1 MNIKTSNGE
10 ITAREAMEYRVSTLA
25 SEGKAVEGARPV
37 GWHRHGSEHDYQPAV
52 YQKLCINFHTGQA
65 ARRTEEWKELSQ
77 TFAQEFADSNEHIS
91 AEVVLRH
98 LKATEER
105 SGRNSGI
112 KKSEY
117 EEIGRD
123 VVGRLED
130 LSQTLEDGG
139 EEYHSTKEWADTQID
154 GLFDDDFVP
163 AVRPTKPKTNQTAAS
178 KERERAIQEMRDN
191 DISDEVINKVY
202 PLEGVKQ

>member
-1 MNIKTSNGE
+1 MDIKTSTGQISAKE
-10 ITAREAMEYRVSTLA
+10 VMAYRVSTLV
-25 SEGKAVEGARPV
+25 SEGKAVDGARPV
-37 GWHRHGSEHDYQPAV
+37 GWHRHGSEDDDQPAV
-52 YQKLCINFHTGQA
+52 YQKLGINFNTGQA
-65 ARRTEEWKELSQ
+65 ARSIKEWQDLSQ
-77 TFAQEFADSNEHIS
+77 TFAQEFADANEGLS
-91 AEVVLRH
+91 ADVVLSH
-98 LKATEER
+98 LRSTEKR
-105 SGRNSGI
+105 PGSKNGI

-117 EEIGRD
+117 EEIGRET
-123 VVGRLED
+123 VERLED

-202 PLEGVKQ
+202 PPAE